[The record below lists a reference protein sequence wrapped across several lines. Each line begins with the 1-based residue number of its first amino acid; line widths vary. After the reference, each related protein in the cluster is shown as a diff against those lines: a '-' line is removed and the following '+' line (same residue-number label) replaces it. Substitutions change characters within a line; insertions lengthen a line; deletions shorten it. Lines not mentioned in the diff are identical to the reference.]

1 MRLKNLR
8 PAEQLTHMMDRVY
21 RQGLTT
27 ASGGNISILDDNGDI
42 WITPKAT
49 DKGEMKASQIV
60 CVHPDGSFDG
70 DLEPSSE
77 LPFHTAAY
85 RVRKDIRAVLH
96 AHADYC
102 VAFSLTR
109 TLPRIDLL
117 DETRRRCARMSLSA
131 YAMTGSDEL
140 GENISKEFAKGSDV
154 VFLENHGVC
163 VGGGDLTEAFV
174 RFEGVEY
181 AARLQALAMKLGR
194 LHTLMNVQTD
204 APDDVGGWRELPQ
217 AEPFA
222 EEVAARCELVK
233 MVRRAYRREL
243 FFATL
248 GAASVRLSDG
258 SFLVSPAD
266 RDCMELEGD
275 DFVRVVG
282 GAAERG
288 KTPHLY
294 ARLHQSIYA
303 AHGEANA
310 ILTAQ
315 PPYTTAFSVTDAQFL
330 TCTIPES
337 FYMLRDIPR
346 APLADMTRRTDRA
359 SALFSSRTPVVL
371 FEKGGV
377 TATGKTLFQ
386 AFDRLEVA
394 EATAQSIVSA
404 RGIGSI
410 VFLSEREIADIKM
423 KFNLE

>member
-1 MRLKNLR
+1 MRLTDLH
-8 PAEQLTHMMDRVY
+8 PAEQLTRAMDRVY
-21 RQGLTT
+21 QQELTT

-70 DLEPSSE
+70 DFEPSSE

-96 AHADYC
+96 AHSDYC

-109 TLPRIDLL
+109 TLPRTDLL
-117 DETRRRCARMSLSA
+117 TETRRRCARMSLSA
-131 YAMTGSDEL
+131 YAMTGSDTL

-163 VGGGDLTEAFV
+163 VGGGDLTEAFM
-174 RFEGVEY
+174 RFETIEY
-181 AARLQALAMKLGR
+181 AARLQALAMKLGGR
-194 LHTLMNVQTD
+194 LTQANEPAAD
-204 APDDVGGWRELPQ
+204 CAEAWRELPPT
-217 AEPFA
+217 EPSF
-222 EEVAARCELVK
+222 EEEAARRELVK
-233 MVRRAYRREL
+233 MVRRAYRRDL
-243 FFATL
+243 FFSSF

-258 SFLVSPAD
+258 SFLISPAD
-266 RDCMELEGD
+266 RDCMELEED
-275 DFVRVVG
+275 DFVRVLG

-294 ARLHQSIYA
+294 AGLHQSIYDA
-303 AHGEANA
+303 YDEAGA
-310 ILTAQ
+310 VLTAQ
-315 PPYTTAFSVTDAQFL
+315 PPYATAFSATDAQFL
-330 TCTIPES
+330 TYTIPES

-359 SALFSSRTPVVL
+359 AALFSSRTPVVL
-371 FEKGGV
+371 FENGGV

-394 EATAQSIVSA
+394 EATAQSIISA
-404 RGIGSI
+404 REIGNI
-410 VFLSEREIADIKM
+410 VFLSEQEIAEIKT

>member
-1 MRLKNLR
+1 MRLTNLH
-8 PAEQLTHMMDRVY
+8 PAEQLTQIMDRVY

-60 CVHPDGSFDG
+60 CVHSDGSFDG
-70 DLEPSSE
+70 DFEPSSE

-96 AHADYC
+96 AHSDYC

-117 DETRRRCARMSLSA
+117 TETRLRCARMSLSA
-131 YAMTGSDEL
+131 YAMTGSDVL

-163 VGGGDLTEAFV
+163 VGGGDLAEAFM
-174 RFEGVEY
+174 RFETIEY
-181 AARLQALAMKLGR
+181 AARLQTLAMKLGGH
-194 LHTLMNVQTD
+194 LAKANEPAAVN
-204 APDDVGGWRELPQ
+204 AAAWRELP
-217 AEPFA
+217 PTKPSV
-222 EEVAARCELVK
+222 EETDARHELVK
-233 MVRRAYRREL
+233 MVRRAYRRGL
-243 FFATL
+243 FFSSL
-248 GAASVRLSDG
+248 GVASVRLSDG
-258 SFLVSPAD
+258 SFLISPAD
-266 RDCMELEGD
+266 RDCMELAED
-275 DFVRVVG
+275 DFVRVHD
-282 GAAERG
+282 GAAECG
-288 KTPHLY
+288 KTPHEY
-294 ARLHQSIYA
+294 AGLHQSIYRA
-303 AHGEANA
+303 YTGADA

-315 PPYTTAFSVTDAQFL
+315 PPYATAFSVTDAQFL
-330 TCTIPES
+330 TYTIPES

-346 APLADMTRRTDRA
+346 ASGTDMMQQTDRA
-359 SALFSSRTPVVL
+359 AALFSSRTPVVL
-371 FEKGGV
+371 LENGGV

-394 EATAQSIVSA
+394 EATAQSIISA
-404 RGIGSI
+404 REIGNI
-410 VFLSEREIADIKM
+410 VFLSEQEIAEIKT